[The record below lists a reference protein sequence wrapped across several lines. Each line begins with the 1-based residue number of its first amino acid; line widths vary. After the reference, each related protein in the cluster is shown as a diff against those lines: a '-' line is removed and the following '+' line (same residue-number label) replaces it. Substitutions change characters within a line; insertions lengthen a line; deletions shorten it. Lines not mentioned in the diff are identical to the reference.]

1 MQLIPIV
8 IYLSLFLKSIQTLFS
23 TDTQD
28 ACNQKLWLETR
39 LQSLYITH
47 VYHCVCVSFPPNIYT
62 DVEVGF
68 VESSYTVNESSGSV
82 SVCIDISDLV
92 ERDITVLL
100 STMDDEANRESPYL
114 ETG

>member
-1 MQLIPIV
+1 MQ
-8 IYLSLFLKSIQTLFS
+8 SKTLVG
-23 TDTQD
+23 D
-28 ACNQKLWLETR
+28 ETAI
-39 LQSLYITH
+39 S
-47 VYHCVCVSFPPNIYT
+47 VYHSCIPLCVCVSFPPNIYT